1 MNNPLTYI
9 VIIFIRQWILEVTM
23 QTKLTLRLEDQL
35 IEQAKA
41 YAAQAGKSVSQ
52 IVADYF
58 KMLTSERAKTIS
70 SSTPITQSLRGLLRG
85 SKLDEQDYKGYLEE
99 KHL

>member
-1 MNNPLTYI
+1 
-9 VIIFIRQWILEVTM
+9 M

-41 YAAQAGKSVSQ
+41 YAAQSGKSVSQ

-58 KMLTSERAKTIS
+58 KLLTSEQSKPHSKA
-70 SSTPITQSLRGLLRG
+70 TPLTQSLRGLLRE
-85 SKLDEQDYKGYLEE
+85 SELDEKDYKKYLEE
-99 KHL
+99 KHR

>member
-1 MNNPLTYI
+1 
-9 VIIFIRQWILEVTM
+9 M

-35 IEQAKA
+35 IEQAKS

-58 KMLTSERAKTIS
+58 KMLTSEKPTLT
-70 SSTPITQSLRGLLRG
+70 SSTAPITQSLRGLLRE
-85 SKLDEQDYKGYLEE
+85 SNLDEKDYKKHLEE

>member
-1 MNNPLTYI
+1 
-9 VIIFIRQWILEVTM
+9 M

-52 IVADYF
+52 IVAEYF
-58 KMLTSERAKTIS
+58 KLLTSQNVKSNST
-70 SSTPITQSLRGLLRG
+70 STPITQSLRGLLRE
-85 SKLDEQDYKGYLEE
+85 STLDEKDYKKYLEE
-99 KHL
+99 KHR